1 MVISTYLNLVISTNR
16 RRCACEC
23 ALLPQV
29 ASLIVDDH
37 EDVRKEAEKTLIS
50 ISKLL
55 SVTDVTQHALL
66 YFASK
71 RTLTSR
77 LWLTVVHSSGLMCWL

>member
-1 MVISTYLNLVISTNR
+1 M
-16 RRCACEC
+16 
-23 ALLPQV
+23 
-29 ASLIVDDH
+29 IVDDH

-66 YFASK
+66 YFAYKENTHKQIVANCCAQLGSHV
-71 RTLTSR
+71 LAIV
-77 LWLTVVHSSGLMCWL
+77 LGLAHSQDDEDHRVSAIG